1 MIILLLFKHV
11 ITLYL
16 IYETLEN
23 CYETSYHR
31 MQPKSEVICFDC
43 EIKVNIEICYAFIS
57 NIHEICFEKSKPTW

>member
-23 CYETSYHR
+23 CYEASCHR
-31 MQPKSEVICFDC
+31 MQPKSKVICFDC
-43 EIKVNIEICYAFIS
+43 EIKVYSKVVYAFIS
-57 NIHEICFEKSKPTW
+57 DVLEMCSEKSKPTW